1 MPQDLSVMP
10 AHHAEPAS
18 RLVVIRGNSASG
30 KSTIAMAI
38 REKYGRG
45 VAIVGQDNLRRVV
58 LRERDRPGAA
68 NVGLIGL
75 TCRYALDHG
84 FHTVLEGILYS
95 AHYGEML
102 AGLRA
107 DYGDR
112 SSWWYLDIPFEET
125 LTRHR
130 MKPQAGE
137 YGRAEMEQWWHER
150 DLLPG
155 GYEHII
161 TAETTAAAAA
171 AQIMQH
177 AGLAC
182 QVSTASSR
190 AGATG

>member
-1 MPQDLSVMP
+1 MP
-10 AHHAEPAS
+10 AHHVEPAS

-30 KSTIAMAI
+30 KSTIAAAI

-112 SSWWYLDIPFEET
+112 SSWWYLDVPFEET
-125 LTRHR
+125 LTRHST
-130 MKPQAGE
+130 KPQAAE
-137 YGRAEMEQWWHER
+137 YGRAEMELWWRER

-155 GYEHII
+155 GSEEII
-161 TAETTAAAAA
+161 TAETTADAAAA
-171 AQIMQH
+171 RIMRH
-177 AGLAC
+177 AGLAS
-182 QVSTASSR
+182 QLSTTTSQS
-190 AGATG
+190 GAPE